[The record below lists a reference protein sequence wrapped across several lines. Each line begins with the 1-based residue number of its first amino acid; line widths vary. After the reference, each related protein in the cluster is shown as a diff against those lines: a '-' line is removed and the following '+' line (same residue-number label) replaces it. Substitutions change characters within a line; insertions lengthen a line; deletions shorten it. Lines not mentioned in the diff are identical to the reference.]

1 MIWKITNIGRG
12 KKTWREQASPSVT
25 FPYLRDS
32 KILILF
38 QNMHF
43 VYSTTKYRNLRL
55 KRATYVKF
63 RCISAVETITLWRRR
78 KKKQMTSQRRIN
90 ARGYIRHWPNLV
102 MVYRVTFM
110 QSFNTRSSCSIKAT
124 MPQYYIEAYNIDTK
138 NLGFLNADITSYLCK
153 KVFSSKHIVT
163 WKIATMNSIFWIG
176 CKDIQNLPNKF
187 QL

>member
-1 MIWKITNIGRG
+1 M
-12 KKTWREQASPSVT
+12 
-25 FPYLRDS
+25 
-32 KILILF
+32 
-38 QNMHF
+38 
-43 VYSTTKYRNLRL
+43 
-55 KRATYVKF
+55 KRASLALCHVSLPPRPKYWFYFKTLS
-63 RCISAVETITLWRRR
+63 CISFILQQNIAIYASNELLMSNFGIYLQLKPLRYGVDE
-78 KKKQMTSQRRIN
+78 KKNQMTSQCRIN

>member
-1 MIWKITNIGRG
+1 MIWKITDIGQG

-38 QNMHF
+38 QNIIMHF
-43 VYSTTKYRNLRL
+43 VYSTTKYAIYASNELLMSNFGVNLQL
-55 KRATYVKF
+55 KPLRYGVD
-63 RCISAVETITLWRRR
+63 E
-78 KKKQMTSQRRIN
+78 KKKMTSQCRIN

-102 MVYRVTFM
+102 MVYRITFM

-176 CKDIQNLPNKF
+176 C
-187 QL
+187 

>member
-1 MIWKITNIGRG
+1 MGEVRK
-12 KKTWREQASPSVT
+12 REESKPRPLSRFLTSAT
-25 FPYLRDS
+25 

-38 QNMHF
+38 QNTIMHF

-78 KKKQMTSQRRIN
+78 KKKMTSQCRIN

>member
-1 MIWKITNIGRG
+1 MKR
-12 KKTWREQASPSVT
+12 ASLALCHVSLP
-25 FPYLRDS
+25 PR
-32 KILILF
+32 F
-38 QNMHF
+38 QNIDF
-43 VYSTTKYRNLRL
+43 ISKYYHAFRLFYNKICNLRL

-63 RCISAVETITLWRRR
+63 RCKSAVETITLWRRR

-110 QSFNTRSSCSIKAT
+110 QSFNARSSCSIKAT
-124 MPQYYIEAYNIDTK
+124 MPQYYIEAYNIDKK

-163 WKIATMNSIFWIG
+163 WR
-176 CKDIQNLPNKF
+176 
-187 QL
+187 

>member
-1 MIWKITNIGRG
+1 MIWKITDIGQG

-38 QNMHF
+38 QNIIMHF
-43 VYSTTKYRNLRL
+43 VYSTTKYAIYASNELLMSNFGVNLQL
-55 KRATYVKF
+55 KPLRYGVDEKN
-63 RCISAVETITLWRRR
+63 
-78 KKKQMTSQRRIN
+78 KQMTSQRRIN

-102 MVYRVTFM
+102 MVYRVIFM
-110 QSFNTRSSCSIKAT
+110 QSFNTRSSCSIKAS
-124 MPQYYIEAYNIDTK
+124 MPQYYIEAYNIDKK

-163 WKIATMNSIFWIG
+163 
-176 CKDIQNLPNKF
+176 
-187 QL
+187 

>member
-1 MIWKITNIGRG
+1 MKR
-12 KKTWREQASPSVT
+12 ASLALCHVSLP
-25 FPYLRDS
+25 PR
-32 KILILF
+32 F
-38 QNMHF
+38 QNIDFISKHYHAF
-43 VYSTTKYRNLRL
+43 RLFYNKICNLRL

-63 RCISAVETITLWRRR
+63 RCKSAVETITLWRRR

-102 MVYRVTFM
+102 MVYRVIFM
-110 QSFNTRSSCSIKAT
+110 QSFNTRSSCSIKAS

-163 WKIATMNSIFWIG
+163 WR
-176 CKDIQNLPNKF
+176 
-187 QL
+187 